1 MDKTADYFAEI
12 VTRRAAGLSSS
23 RKIIAI
29 SGPPASGKS
38 TVAEAVV
45 ASLTTMEKTA
55 ALVPMDGFHLDNA
68 VLERAGTLARKG
80 APETFDAD
88 GFVHLISRIAN
99 GTEAVYAPVFDR
111 ARDITVAGAQLIP
124 TNAEF
129 VIVEGNYLM
138 LNAAPWDQLRQFWTL
153 SVAISAPMDVLEQR
167 LMERWAHYDIA
178 PDEARTKVQGNDLR
192 NAEMVLQNSAPSDL
206 MLG

>member
-12 VTRRAAGLSSS
+12 VTRRATGLIGY

-45 ASLTTMEKTA
+45 ASLITMEKTA
-55 ALVPMDGFHLDNA
+55 TLVPMDGFHLDNA

-99 GTEAVYAPVFDR
+99 ATEAVYAPVFDR
-111 ARDITVAGAQLIP
+111 SRDIAVAGAQLIP
-124 TNAEF
+124 KHAEF

-167 LMERWAHYDIA
+167 LIERWAHYDIA
-178 PDEARTKVQGNDLR
+178 PDEARAKVQGNDLR
-192 NAEMVLQNSAPSDL
+192 NAKMVLQNSAPSDL
-206 MLG
+206 ILG

>member
-1 MDKTADYFAEI
+1 MDKTADYFVKTVI
-12 VTRRAAGLSSS
+12 RRVIELSGS
-23 RKIIAI
+23 RKIIAV

-45 ASLTTMEKTA
+45 TSLTAIGKTA
-55 ALVPMDGFHLDNA
+55 ALVPMDGFHLGNA
-68 VLERAGTLARKG
+68 LIEKAGTLARKG

-88 GFVHLISRIAN
+88 GFVHLISRIAS
-99 GTEAVYAPVFDR
+99 GTDTVYAPVFDR
-111 ARDITVAGAQLIP
+111 SRDIAVAGAQLVP
-124 TNAEF
+124 NNAEF

-153 SVAISAPMDVLEQR
+153 SVAITVPMDVLEQR
-167 LMERWAHYDIA
+167 LMDRWAHYGMA
-178 PDEARTKVQGNDLR
+178 SDEALIKVQGNDLR
-192 NAEMVLQNSAPSDL
+192 NAKMVLHNSAPSDL

>member
-12 VTRRAAGLSSS
+12 VTKRAIGLSDS

-38 TVAEAVV
+38 TIAEAAV
-45 ASLTTMEKTA
+45 ASLTAMEKTA
-55 ALVPMDGFHLDNA
+55 TLVPMDGFHLDNA
-68 VLERAGTLARKG
+68 ALEKAGTLARKG

-88 GFVHLISRIAN
+88 GFVHLISQIAN
-99 GTEAVYAPVFDR
+99 GTETVYAPVFDR
-111 ARDITVAGAQLIP
+111 SRDIAVAGAQLIP

-153 SVAISAPMDVLEQR
+153 SVAVSAPMDVLEQR

-178 PDEARTKVQGNDLR
+178 PDKARAKVLGNDLK
-192 NAEMVLQNSAPSDL
+192 NAKMVMQNTAPSDL
-206 MLG
+206 ILG

>member
-12 VTRRAAGLSSS
+12 VTKRAIGLSYS
-23 RKIIAI
+23 RKIIAV

-38 TVAEAVV
+38 TVAEAAV
-45 ASLTTMEKTA
+45 ASLTVMGKTA
-55 ALVPMDGFHLDNA
+55 TLVPMDGFHWDNA
-68 VLERAGTLARKG
+68 VLEKAGTLARKG

-99 GTEAVYAPVFDR
+99 GTETVYAPVFYR
-111 ARDITVAGAQLIP
+111 SRDITVAGAQLIP
-124 TNAEF
+124 KHAEF

-153 SVAISAPMDVLEQR
+153 SVTISAPMDVLEQR

-178 PDEARTKVQGNDLR
+178 PNEARAKVRGNDLK
-192 NAEMVLQNSAPSDL
+192 NAKMVIQNSAPSDL
-206 MLG
+206 ILG

>member
-153 SVAISAPMDVLEQR
+153 SVAISAPMDVVEQR
-167 LMERWAHYDIA
+167 LMERWTDYDIA
-178 PDEARTKVQGNDLR
+178 PMRP
-192 NAEMVLQNSAPSDL
+192 APKCRVTT
-206 MLG
+206 

>member
-153 SVAISAPMDVLEQR
+153 SVAISAPMDVVEQR
-167 LMERWAHYDIA
+167 LMERWTDYDIA
-178 PDEARTKVQGNDLR
+178 PDEARAKVQGNDLK
-192 NAEMVLQNSAPSDL
+192 NAKMVLQNSAPSDL
-206 MLG
+206 ILG

>member
-12 VTRRAAGLSSS
+12 VTRRATGLIGS

-45 ASLTTMEKTA
+45 ASLTAMEKTA
-55 ALVPMDGFHLDNA
+55 TLVPMDGFHLDNA
-68 VLERAGTLARKG
+68 VLERSGNLARKG

-88 GFVHLISRIAN
+88 CFVHLISRIAN

-138 LNAAPWDQLRQFWTL
+138 LDAAPWDQLRQFWTL
-153 SVAISAPMDVLEQR
+153 SVAISAQMDVLEQR
-167 LMERWAHYDIA
+167 LMERWADYGIA
-178 PDEARTKVQGNDLR
+178 PDEARAKVQGNDLR
-192 NAEMVLQNSAPSDL
+192 NARMVLQNSAPSDL
-206 MLG
+206 MLN

>member
-1 MDKTADYFAEI
+1 MDKTADYFAEV
-12 VTRRAAGLSSS
+12 VTRRATGLIGS

-29 SGPPASGKS
+29 SAPPAAGKS

-45 ASLTTMEKTA
+45 ASLTAMGKTA

-68 VLERAGTLARKG
+68 VLERVGTLARKG

-88 GFVHLISRIAN
+88 RFVHLISRIAS
-99 GTEAVYAPVFDR
+99 GTDTVYAPVFDR
-111 ARDITVAGAQLIP
+111 SRDIAVAGAQLVP
-124 TNAEF
+124 NNAEF

-153 SVAISAPMDVLEQR
+153 SVAI
-167 LMERWAHYDIA
+167 
-178 PDEARTKVQGNDLR
+178 
-192 NAEMVLQNSAPSDL
+192 
-206 MLG
+206 

>member
-1 MDKTADYFAEI
+1 VDKTADYFAEI

-153 SVAISAPMDVLEQR
+153 SVAISAPMDVVEQR
-167 LMERWAHYDIA
+167 LMERWTDYDIA
-178 PDEARTKVQGNDLR
+178 PDEARAKVQGNDLK
-192 NAEMVLQNSAPSDL
+192 NAKMVLQNSAPSDL
-206 MLG
+206 ILG

>member
-1 MDKTADYFAEI
+1 MDKTANYFAEI

-153 SVAISAPMDVLEQR
+153 SVAISAPMDVVEQR
-167 LMERWAHYDIA
+167 LMERWTDYDIA
-178 PDEARTKVQGNDLR
+178 PDEARAKVQGNDLK
-192 NAEMVLQNSAPSDL
+192 NAKMVLQNSAPSDL
-206 MLG
+206 ILG

>member
-1 MDKTADYFAEI
+1 MDKTADYFAEV
-12 VTRRAAGLSSS
+12 VTRRATGLIGS

-29 SGPPASGKS
+29 SAPPAAGKS

-45 ASLTTMEKTA
+45 ASLTAMGKTA

-68 VLERAGTLARKG
+68 VLERVGTLARKG

-88 GFVHLISRIAN
+88 GFVHLISRIAS
-99 GTEAVYAPVFDR
+99 GTDTVYAPVFDR
-111 ARDITVAGAQLIP
+111 SRDIAVAGAQLVP
-124 TNAEF
+124 NNAEF

-153 SVAISAPMDVLEQR
+153 SVAISVPMDVLEQR
-167 LMERWAHYDIA
+167 LMDRWAHYGMA
-178 PDEARTKVQGNDLR
+178 SDEALTKVQGNDLR
-192 NAEMVLQNSAPSDL
+192 NAKMVLHNSAPSDL